1 MTTTAL
7 LLLLSAAL
15 IAAGVA
21 LVLRDVH
28 RGRREAF
35 LPRGNRPSAASAD
48 PELEVT
54 VAHRA
59 AEPATRRSALSSASL
74 SASLSG
80 SAPPSP
86 PPGAAP
92 AADAPPQWAA
102 LQPVLARAVEQVNAV
117 LAAAGA
123 EIGAAG
129 EPSWSLN
136 RRYGIY
142 RRILLR
148 GESVAWLRI
157 EIDTA
162 GQLQA
167 AVKSHKDD
175 LAALNATAD
184 IAAHGLTVAGAS
196 DLLSECLK
204 PVASFAMR
212 AAGGGNTEQRA
223 GEAAWKVVDP
233 VVAAAVKAADGALAQ
248 AGARFI
254 PVGTPAWVPDA
265 RRYRWTVTVEVL
277 KAEAA
282 RMHVERVGEE
292 IEIAVGVPDARLAH
306 LGRRQRLPVAG
317 LTTHALAELIA
328 GCTWPA
334 IAHRREAS

>member
-21 LVLRDVH
+21 LIWRDVH

-35 LPRGNRPSAASAD
+35 LSRGNRPAAASAD

-59 AEPATRRSALSSASL
+59 SEPPARRAAASAMPLPV
-74 SASLSG
+74 
-80 SAPPSP
+80 SAPPP
-86 PPGAAP
+86 PPGSASAP
-92 AADAPPQWAA
+92 DAPPQWAA
-102 LQPVLARAVEQVNAV
+102 LQPVIAGAIEQVNAV
-117 LAAAGA
+117 LAAAGV
-123 EIGAAG
+123 EIGAIG
-129 EPSWSLN
+129 EPSWSIN
-136 RRYGIY
+136 RRYGVY

-157 EIDTA
+157 EVDTA

-167 AVKSHKDD
+167 AVKAHKDD
-175 LAALNATAD
+175 LAAVNATAQV
-184 IAAHGLTVAGAS
+184 AGHGLSVAGAS

-204 PVASFAMR
+204 PAASLAMWT
-212 AAGGGNTEQRA
+212 AGGGSTEQWASETAWRA
-223 GEAAWKVVDP
+223 VDP
-233 VVAAAVKAADGALAQ
+233 VVVAALKAANGALAQ
-248 AGARFI
+248 AGARFV
-254 PVGTPAWVPDA
+254 PVGTPAWVPEL
-265 RRYRWTVTVEVL
+265 RRHRMTVTVEVL
-277 KAEAA
+277 HAEAA
-282 RMHVERVGEE
+282 RLLIERVGEE
-292 IEIAVGVPDARLAH
+292 VEVAVGVPDVRLAH

-334 IAHRREAS
+334 IAHVREAS